1 VRVYL
6 DTSAVVKLVQV
17 ESGSVALRR
26 YLRRHRSRTVVADLR
41 AVVTGD
47 QRTSAAAAAL
57 SLPTVAP
64 VQRTRAALSSYHA
77 DSAQAK
83 RIKPA

>member
-6 DTSAVVKLVQV
+6 DTSALVKLVQV

-26 YLRRHRSRTVVADLR
+26 YLRRHRSRAVVADLR
-41 AVVTGD
+41 AVVTYD
-47 QRTSAAAAAL
+47 LRTSAAAAAL

-64 VQRTRAALSSYHA
+64 GERARAALSSYRT